1 MNNRR
6 LARERAVQ
14 FLYQLDL
21 NSSKEIE
28 EELERFWDV
37 HRAESFFDDKAKA
50 TWSSKEKQELPPP
63 TLQDLAAKEFM
74 ESLVKGVLEHLE
86 DLDETIGQHAKNWNL
101 RRMAAVDRNILRLAV
116 YEIKYRNDIPP
127 VVSINEAVDIAKK
140 YSTEDSGKFV
150 NGILD
155 KVRSNTLRPSRQG
168 WRCSLYSFSWL
179 FFYALARRPQGIT
192 SNLIQDPVIP

>member
-14 FLYQLDL
+14 FLYQFDM

-28 EELERFWDV
+28 EELQSFCDV
-37 HRAESFFDDKAKA
+37 HRAGVYYDDKAKA
-50 TWSSKEKQELPPP
+50 TWSSKKKEDLPPP
-63 TLQDLAAKEFM
+63 TLQDLASKEFM
-74 ESLVKGVLEHLE
+74 ESLVKGVLEHLG
-86 DLDETIGQHAKNWNL
+86 DLDETIAQHAKNWNL
-101 RRMAAVDRNILRLAV
+101 QRMAAVDRNILRLAV

-155 KVRSNTLRPSRQG
+155 KVRGDTLRPSRQ
-168 WRCSLYSFSWL
+168 S
-179 FFYALARRPQGIT
+179 IEE
-192 SNLIQDPVIP
+192 

>member
-63 TLQDLAAKEFM
+63 TLQDLAAKE
-74 ESLVKGVLEHLE
+74 
-86 DLDETIGQHAKNWNL
+86 DELTRPII
-101 RRMAAVDRNILRLAV
+101 DRARKA
-116 YEIKYRNDIPP
+116 
-127 VVSINEAVDIAKK
+127 INEVAKEGGYTYIFNASEGLLLYNEGGENIMPMVK
-140 YSTEDSGKFV
+140 KKL
-150 NGILD
+150 GIE
-155 KVRSNTLRPSRQG
+155 
-168 WRCSLYSFSWL
+168 
-179 FFYALARRPQGIT
+179 
-192 SNLIQDPVIP
+192 

>member
-14 FLYQLDL
+14 FLYQLDM

-28 EELERFWDV
+28 EELQRFWDV
-37 HRAESFFDDKAKA
+37 HRAGVYYDDKAKA
-50 TWSSKEKQELPPP
+50 TWSSKKKEDLPPP
-63 TLQDLAAKEFM
+63 TLQDLASKEFM
-74 ESLVKGVLEHLE
+74 ESLVKGVLEHLG
-86 DLDETIGQHAKNWNL
+86 DLDETIAQHAKNWNL
-101 RRMAAVDRNILRLAV
+101 QRMAAVDRNILRLAV

-155 KVRSNTLRPSRQG
+155 KVRGDTLRPSRQT
-168 WRCSLYSFSWL
+168 
-179 FFYALARRPQGIT
+179 IEE
-192 SNLIQDPVIP
+192 

>member
-21 NSSKEIE
+21 NSSKEVE
-28 EELERFWDV
+28 EELRSFWDV
-37 HRAESFFDDKAKA
+37 HRVGAFYDDKAKA
-50 TWSSKEKQELPPP
+50 IWASKSEQELPPP
-63 TLQDLAAKEFM
+63 TLQDLAAKDFM
-74 ESLVKGVLEHLE
+74 ESLVKGVLEHLDE
-86 DLDETIGQHAKNWNL
+86 LDRTIAQCAKNWNL
-101 RRMAAVDRNILRLAV
+101 RRMAAVDRNILRLAA

-155 KVRSNTLRPSRQG
+155 KVRSDTLRPSRQ
-168 WRCSLYSFSWL
+168 S
-179 FFYALARRPQGIT
+179 
-192 SNLIQDPVIP
+192 VEE

>member
-14 FLYQLDL
+14 FLYQLDM

-28 EELERFWDV
+28 EELQRFWDV
-37 HRAESFFDDKAKA
+37 HRAGVYYDDKAKA
-50 TWSSKEKQELPPP
+50 TWSSKKKEDLPPP
-63 TLQDLAAKEFM
+63 TLQDLASKEFM
-74 ESLVKGVLEHLE
+74 ESLVKGVLEHLG
-86 DLDETIGQHAKNWNL
+86 DLDETIAQHAKNWNL
-101 RRMAAVDRNILRLAV
+101 QRMAAVDRNILRLAV

-155 KVRSNTLRPSRQG
+155 KVRGDTLRPSRQ
-168 WRCSLYSFSWL
+168 S
-179 FFYALARRPQGIT
+179 IEE
-192 SNLIQDPVIP
+192 